1 MPKLLS
7 SKDIIREASKKLKI
21 IEHQRELEDKFFQ
34 KYDEQNEYLNK
45 LEERLNKSIYYNKLK
60 SSNINEKTFSKIY
73 ILLESFSKLDP
84 DTVSN
89 ISKLLVN
96 KNTSSSQTDS
106 IDESI
111 LINKISIVEKS
122 NEKLSKENTKYKNEN
137 EILRKENEELKKE
150 NDKLNKQY
158 IQLNHKIDE
167 EEKIK
172 GTINKELSKIKNNN
186 FKLESQVQQ
195 LNKLIDELKLKCKNY
210 EEKIKIDFEK
220 KKSDL
225 NFINF
230 YKKQENKITFTYLL
244 KTKQMNKVLDYLDE
258 SDISNYRLCCKDIY
272 KSLNNEKVNILNR
285 FYLDIIKKKNEAY
298 NRINKYDIKENYLT
312 KLPQLEQLIKIYA
325 LDGKQPGAGLKLSID
340 NSLFFINKGVKTLLG
355 IPESRQRKRYNYQ
368 GNNNSQTPQ
377 DNASVQNTS
386 TVDSFFGGFKSIF
399 GFGGEQTTPQPPK
412 QNTNAINNNS
422 NQNPMSRS
430 FMQNKYQAQINSLN
444 ITPIYRSENNSNN
457 SSFIFSEKTKPD
469 FEKIDD
475 LILNEINNNDFGLK
489 SNYEFDYNSPDDINK
504 FLTKFLKTSFPV
516 EKLTDFINKLCSNFS
531 ELLYNSYIIIK
542 EVHQLE
548 IVCKSV
554 NERFKYYY
562 ELNFKNERLIKK
574 LYNEINYNQ
583 SKSKNINN
591 KKEISDTILEK
602 GEIMNIDDMNNSQN
616 ENNYDELEKKL
627 DLTQMNLNISNKKAE
642 LYEKKYEQI
651 KGHFGQ
657 YKEMTKEENNSLKFK
672 IDLLTKENEEMKK
685 KFSDFNN
692 FFDYLLDKDKDKDKN
707 KEKKKEVN

>member
-1 MPKLLS
+1 MSSLQKLPN
-7 SKDIIREASKKLKI
+7 SKDVIREASKKLKI

-34 KYDEQNEYLNK
+34 KYDEYNEYLNK
-45 LEERLNKSIYYNKLK
+45 LEERLTKSIYYNKLK

-73 ILLESFSKLDP
+73 LLLENFSKLNP

-96 KNTSSSQTDS
+96 KATSSSQTDNT
-106 IDESI
+106 DESI

-150 NDKLNKQY
+150 NEKLNKQY
-158 IQLNHKIDE
+158 IQLNHRIEE

-172 GTINKELSKIKNNN
+172 GDINKELSKIKNNN
-186 FKLESQVQQ
+186 FNLESQIQQ
-195 LNKLIDELKLKCKNY
+195 LNKVIDELKLKCKNY

-220 KKSDL
+220 KQSDL

-230 YKKQENKITFTYLL
+230 SKNKGNKITFTYLL
-244 KTKQMNKVLDYLDE
+244 KTKQINKVLDYLDE
-258 SDISNYRLCCKDIY
+258 NDISNYRLCCKDIY
-272 KSLNNEKVNILNR
+272 KSLNNEKVNILNK
-285 FYLDIIKKKNEAY
+285 FYLDIIKKKNEAF
-298 NRINKYDIKENYLT
+298 NKINKYDIKENYLT

-325 LDGKQPGAGLKLSID
+325 LDGKQPGIGLKLSID
-340 NSLFFINKGVKTLLG
+340 NSLIFINKGVKIQLG
-355 IPESRQRKRYNYQ
+355 IPESRQRKKYNYQ
-368 GNNNSQTPQ
+368 GNNINQTPQ
-377 DNASVQNTS
+377 DNSSVQNAS

-412 QNTNAINNNS
+412 QNANINNS
-422 NQNPMSRS
+422 NQNPLSRS
-430 FMQNKYQAQINSLN
+430 FMQNKYQSQINSLN
-444 ITPIYRSENNSNN
+444 ITPNYRSENNSNN
-457 SSFIFSEKTKPD
+457 SSFIFSEKSKPD

-475 LILNEINNNDFGLK
+475 IILNEINSNDFGLK

-531 ELLYNSYIIIK
+531 ELLYNSYMIIK

-574 LYNEINYNQ
+574 LYNEINNNQ
-583 SKSKNINN
+583 NKNLIKNINN
-591 KKEISDTILEK
+591 KREISDTILEK
-602 GEIMNIDDMNNSQN
+602 GENIHIDDMNNSQN

-651 KGHFGQ
+651 KGHFEQ

-672 IDLLTKENEEMKK
+672 IDLLTKENDEMKK

-692 FFDYLLDKDKDKDKN
+692 FFNHLLDKDKVKEKN
-707 KEKKKEVN
+707 KEIN

>member
-1 MPKLLS
+1 MSNLQKLPN

-21 IEHQRELEDKFFQ
+21 IEHQRELEDKFYQ
-34 KYDEQNEYLNK
+34 KYEEHNEYLNK

-73 ILLESFSKLDP
+73 LLLENFSKLDP

-96 KNTSSSQTDS
+96 KNTSSSQTDTT
-106 IDESI
+106 DESI

-150 NDKLNKQY
+150 NEKLNKQY

-172 GTINKELSKIKNNN
+172 GDINKELSKIKNNN
-186 FKLESQVQQ
+186 FKLESQIQQ
-195 LNKLIDELKLKCKNY
+195 LNKVIDELKLKCKNY

-220 KKSDL
+220 KQSDL

-230 YKKQENKITFTYLL
+230 YKNKENKITFTYLL
-244 KTKQMNKVLDYLDE
+244 KTKQMNKILEYLDE
-258 SDISNYRLCCKDIY
+258 NDISNYRLCCKDIY

-285 FYLDIIKKKNEAY
+285 FYLGIIKKKNEVF
-298 NRINKYDIKENYLT
+298 NKINKYDIKENYLT

-325 LDGKQPGAGLKLSID
+325 LDGKQPGIGLKLSID
-340 NSLFFINKGVKTLLG
+340 NSLFFINKGVKTQLG
-355 IPESRQRKRYNYQ
+355 IPESRQRKRYNNQ
-368 GNNNSQTPQ
+368 GNNISQTPQ
-377 DNASVQNTS
+377 DNASAQNAS

-412 QNTNAINNNS
+412 QIINTNNNS
-422 NQNPMSRS
+422 SQNPLSRS
-430 FMQNKYQAQINSLN
+430 FIQNKYHAQLNSLN

-457 SSFIFSEKTKPD
+457 SSFIFPEKTKPD

-475 LILNEINNNDFGLK
+475 IILNEINSNDFGLK

-531 ELLYNSYIIIK
+531 ELLYNSYMIIK

-574 LYNEINYNQ
+574 LYNEINNNQ
-583 SKSKNINN
+583 NKNTSRNINN

-602 GEIMNIDDMNNSQN
+602 GENINIDDMNNSQN

-651 KGHFGQ
+651 KGHFEQ
-657 YKEMTKEENNSLKFK
+657 YKEMAKEENNSLKFK
-672 IDLLTKENEEMKK
+672 IDLLTQENNEMKK

-692 FFDYLLDKDKDKDKN
+692 FFNHLLDKDKI
-707 KEKKKEVN
+707 KEKKEEIN

>member
-1 MPKLLS
+1 MSSLQKLPN
-7 SKDIIREASKKLKI
+7 SKDVIREASKKLKI

-34 KYDEQNEYLNK
+34 KYDEYNEYLNK
-45 LEERLNKSIYYNKLK
+45 LEERLTKSIYYNKLK

-73 ILLESFSKLDP
+73 LLLENFSKLNP

-96 KNTSSSQTDS
+96 KATSSSQTDNT
-106 IDESI
+106 DESI

-150 NDKLNKQY
+150 NEKLNKQY
-158 IQLNHKIDE
+158 IQLNHRIEE

-172 GTINKELSKIKNNN
+172 GDINKELSKIKNNN
-186 FKLESQVQQ
+186 FNLESQIQQ
-195 LNKLIDELKLKCKNY
+195 LNKVIDELKLKCKNY

-220 KKSDL
+220 KQSDL

-230 YKKQENKITFTYLL
+230 SKNKGNKITFTYLL
-244 KTKQMNKVLDYLDE
+244 KTKQINKVLDYLDE
-258 SDISNYRLCCKDIY
+258 NDISNYRLCCKDIY
-272 KSLNNEKVNILNR
+272 KSLNNEKVNILNK
-285 FYLDIIKKKNEAY
+285 FYLDIIKKKNEAF
-298 NRINKYDIKENYLT
+298 NKINKYDIKENYLT

-325 LDGKQPGAGLKLSID
+325 LDGKQPGIGLKLSID
-340 NSLFFINKGVKTLLG
+340 NSLIFINKGVKIQLG
-355 IPESRQRKRYNYQ
+355 IPESRQRKKYNYQ
-368 GNNNSQTPQ
+368 GNNINQTPQ
-377 DNASVQNTS
+377 DNSSVQNAS

-412 QNTNAINNNS
+412 QNANINNS
-422 NQNPMSRS
+422 NQNPLSRS
-430 FMQNKYQAQINSLN
+430 FMQNKYQSQINSLN
-444 ITPIYRSENNSNN
+444 ITPNYRSENNSNN
-457 SSFIFSEKTKPD
+457 SSFIFSEKSKPD

-475 LILNEINNNDFGLK
+475 IILNEINSNDFGLK

-531 ELLYNSYIIIK
+531 ELLYNSYMIIK

-574 LYNEINYNQ
+574 LYNEINNNQ
-583 SKSKNINN
+583 NKNLIKNINN
-591 KKEISDTILEK
+591 KREISDTILEK
-602 GEIMNIDDMNNSQN
+602 GENTHTDDMNNSQN

-651 KGHFGQ
+651 KGHFEQ

-672 IDLLTKENEEMKK
+672 IDLLTKENNEMKK
-685 KFSDFNN
+685 KFSDFKN
-692 FFDYLLDKDKDKDKN
+692 FFNHLLDKDKVKEKN
-707 KEKKKEVN
+707 KEIN

>member
-1 MPKLLS
+1 MSSLQKLPN
-7 SKDIIREASKKLKI
+7 SKDVIREASKKLKI

-34 KYDEQNEYLNK
+34 KYDEYNEYLNK
-45 LEERLNKSIYYNKLK
+45 LEERLTKSIYYNKLK

-73 ILLESFSKLDP
+73 LLLENFSKLNP

-96 KNTSSSQTDS
+96 KATSSSQTDNT
-106 IDESI
+106 DESI

-150 NDKLNKQY
+150 NEKLNKQY
-158 IQLNHKIDE
+158 IQLNHRIEE

-172 GTINKELSKIKNNN
+172 GDINKELSKIKNNN
-186 FKLESQVQQ
+186 FNLESQIQQ
-195 LNKLIDELKLKCKNY
+195 LNKVIDELKLKCKNY

-220 KKSDL
+220 KQSDL

-230 YKKQENKITFTYLL
+230 SKNKGNKITFTYLL
-244 KTKQMNKVLDYLDE
+244 KTKQINKVLDYLDE
-258 SDISNYRLCCKDIY
+258 NDISNYRLCCKDIY
-272 KSLNNEKVNILNR
+272 KSLNNEKVNILNK
-285 FYLDIIKKKNEAY
+285 FYLDIIKKKNEAF
-298 NRINKYDIKENYLT
+298 NKINKYDIKENYLT

-325 LDGKQPGAGLKLSID
+325 LDGKQPGIGLKLSID
-340 NSLFFINKGVKTLLG
+340 NSLIFINKGVKIQLG
-355 IPESRQRKRYNYQ
+355 IPESRQRKKYNYQ
-368 GNNNSQTPQ
+368 GNNINQTPQ
-377 DNASVQNTS
+377 DNSSVQNAS

-412 QNTNAINNNS
+412 QNANINNS
-422 NQNPMSRS
+422 NQNPLSRS
-430 FMQNKYQAQINSLN
+430 FMQNKYQSQINSLN
-444 ITPIYRSENNSNN
+444 ITPNYRSENNSNN
-457 SSFIFSEKTKPD
+457 SSFIFSEKSKPD

-475 LILNEINNNDFGLK
+475 IILNEINSNDFGLK

-531 ELLYNSYIIIK
+531 ELLYNSYMIIK

-574 LYNEINYNQ
+574 LYNEINNNQ
-583 SKSKNINN
+583 NKNLIKNINN
-591 KKEISDTILEK
+591 KREISDTILEK
-602 GEIMNIDDMNNSQN
+602 GENTHTDDMNNSQN

-651 KGHFGQ
+651 KGHFEQ

-672 IDLLTKENEEMKK
+672 IDLLTKENDEMKK

-692 FFDYLLDKDKDKDKN
+692 FFNHLLDKDKVKEKN
-707 KEKKKEVN
+707 KEIN

>member
-1 MPKLLS
+1 MSSLQKLPN
-7 SKDIIREASKKLKI
+7 SKDVIREASKKLKI

-34 KYDEQNEYLNK
+34 KYDEYNEYLNK
-45 LEERLNKSIYYNKLK
+45 LEERLTKSIYYNKLK

-73 ILLESFSKLDP
+73 LLLENFSKLNP

-96 KNTSSSQTDS
+96 KATSSSQTDNT
-106 IDESI
+106 DESI

-150 NDKLNKQY
+150 NEKLNKQY
-158 IQLNHKIDE
+158 IQLNHRIEE

-172 GTINKELSKIKNNN
+172 GDINKELSKIKNNN
-186 FKLESQVQQ
+186 FNLESQIQQ
-195 LNKLIDELKLKCKNY
+195 LNKVIDELKLKCKNY

-220 KKSDL
+220 KQSDL

-230 YKKQENKITFTYLL
+230 SKNKGNKITFTYLL
-244 KTKQMNKVLDYLDE
+244 KTKQINKVLDYLDE
-258 SDISNYRLCCKDIY
+258 NDISNYRLCCKDIY
-272 KSLNNEKVNILNR
+272 KSLNNEKVNILNK
-285 FYLDIIKKKNEAY
+285 FYLDIIKKKNEAF
-298 NRINKYDIKENYLT
+298 NKINKYDIKENYLT

-325 LDGKQPGAGLKLSID
+325 LDGKQPGLGLKLSID
-340 NSLFFINKGVKTLLG
+340 NSLIFINKGVKIQLG
-355 IPESRQRKRYNYQ
+355 IPESRQRKKYNYQ
-368 GNNNSQTPQ
+368 GNNINQTPQ
-377 DNASVQNTS
+377 DNSSVQNAS

-412 QNTNAINNNS
+412 QNANINNS
-422 NQNPMSRS
+422 NQNPLSRS
-430 FMQNKYQAQINSLN
+430 FMQNKYQSQINSLN
-444 ITPIYRSENNSNN
+444 ITPNYRSENNSNN
-457 SSFIFSEKTKPD
+457 SSFIFSEKSKPD

-475 LILNEINNNDFGLK
+475 IILNEINSNDFGLK

-531 ELLYNSYIIIK
+531 ELLYNSYMIIK

-574 LYNEINYNQ
+574 LYNEINNNQ
-583 SKSKNINN
+583 NKNLIKNINN
-591 KKEISDTILEK
+591 KREISDTILEK
-602 GEIMNIDDMNNSQN
+602 GENIHIDDMNNSQN

-651 KGHFGQ
+651 KGHFEQ

-672 IDLLTKENEEMKK
+672 IDLLTKENDEMKK

-692 FFDYLLDKDKDKDKN
+692 FFNHLLDKDKV
-707 KEKKKEVN
+707 KEKKKEIN